1 MRIFPILDWSYNEVW
16 LFLRQFDLMYCRL
29 YDEGYSS
36 LGEQDNTVKNPYLKV
51 NVNGDEKYMPA
62 YLLENEEYE
71 RESRVKK

>member
-1 MRIFPILDWSYNEVW
+1 
-16 LFLRQFDLMYCRL
+16 MYCRL